1 MDTAVNPADTDAA
14 CQGNWN
20 TDPNCKANNGARCLL
35 DSDCTGGG
43 TCQDPV
49 NAASTYSISIAQAGG
64 ELCNPM
70 CNNVASFTAT
80 VDFDQST
87 DATSEFSIQRG
98 CYDER
103 FAAGMRRLGASG
115 SGAGQ
120 QNVHLDWKVLIPD
133 GEVATKPLV
142 LGDGSV
148 VVASVKG
155 SLTRISP
162 AGEKY
167 WSIYVGMVMGN
178 PALGSDGTIY
188 FGSGDRNVWAVTS
201 NGITRWR
208 FTTPMPVHA
217 SPLVTDTGVYIGDR
231 NGTFYRFNLDG
242 SVAWRFYTAGE
253 LLGGSAMTRDGRV
266 VFGSMDKSFYCLNA
280 TTGLALW
287 RVDAGQE
294 IVGTPLVQDVSIVFG
309 TRESDDEYGR
319 VIALK
324 MDGSERWTYT
334 ASGSIESLPAEGA
347 NGEVYVSTTDGK
359 VYAIQAD
366 GQLLWRYNTGGTGGV
381 CKQATYSSHGLTVG
395 TGAADPEAGTAV
407 VLDSGTAAISTADS
421 YYTGFRATFTLAS
434 GYLRVGQFHAVD
446 RVFLKYV
453 PEVATHDT
461 DFTDSAG
468 GDTAVAISF
477 RTKDRMIPGETISVA
492 LPGMFQADDTAVE
505 LYPADLGADCV
516 TGNTVCKPAGQAQF
530 TGVAVASTAQSGTAT
545 TVVLSATAGENCG
558 LDDACAGSTITFLSG
573 TGAGQTATI
582 VKYVHSSKTATITY
596 VRTPADS
603 TTTYRISAAT
613 VSKFTAATD
622 IGSGTHQTL
631 QLTVRSTTG
640 TATCATVDDCTQTLI
655 QLDDTEAAE
664 AGSLDGYL
672 IEFLAG
678 TGAGQTTTCIRY
690 YGSAGDE
697 KCDIEKVQI
706 PASTDTVYRV
716 GPQLAAG
723 EEVTVVVKYG
733 QESGKEFLYPQ
744 YAGVATGGSATEVA
758 MGADAGAED
767 DFYNGLEME
776 VQFDRTAATAAP
788 AIGATVSTVY
798 QTRITLNDGSADL
811 DIDVGAYIKVNDE
824 IMLVQQIDLGGGSDE
839 FEVLRGRRGT
849 AAATHAANDVVTVLY
864 FAPITDYDE
873 ASQTATIDFTL
884 PRAVA
889 AERLLP
895 RARRGDRIHVRRRDV
910 RGLWNDGR
918 AVCDRQGA
926 VGVHGDGRDGEAC
939 GGGGRRHRPG
949 GRLLQRRCDQDHQR
963 AGRGPP
969 RESYR
974 LRCCIGR
981 RDGGVGQPRGPVR
994 QRDVRVRAQ
1003 GHHRQRVRGHR
1014 ERSIGVCAVGVLH
1027 LDRGGGVVVRGVHED
1042 AHARAARDGRA
1053 RHHQRV
1059 HDARGRGAL
1068 LRHHGH
1074 AGHARAARVELGGLV
1089 RRRGRDRLGRDLAVL
1104 RQRPDCHHEL
1114 QQVCVR
1120 ARRGRHG
1127 QVQAHDGQAHPVA
1140 AALRDQRGQDSDHL
1154 HRLPGPL
1161 RLPPHRRRP
1170 EGPPRLL
1177 VSAPPRP
1184 ALRAATARPPLAQ
1197 RPARQRLTL
1206 HGPTRWYT
1214 Q

>member
-1 MDTAVNPADTDAA
+1 MDTAVNPVDTDAA

-407 VLDSGTAAISTADS
+407 VLDTGTAAISTADS

-776 VQFDRTAATAAP
+776 VQFDRTAAATAP

-798 QTRITLNDGSADL
+798 QTRITLSDGSANL

-849 AAATHAANDVVTVLY
+849 AAATHAASDVVTVLY
-864 FAPITDYDE
+864 FAPITDYDQ
-873 ASQTATIDFTL
+873 ATQTATIDFTL

-889 AERLLP
+889 ADDYYRVHGAGTGFTFAGATYADFGTTVVPFATDKVPSEYTATAGTVKLAAEEDGDTD
-895 RARRGDRIHVRRRDV
+895 RADDYYNGAVIKITSGPGEGLRGKVTDYVVASGVATVEWDNLGDRCGSGTYVCGPKGTTDNGYAGTGSDPSAFALSAYSVSIEEVASSYVGSTKTLTLAQLATAVPATINACTTLEAAERFCDTMGTPATPARLEWNSGGWCGAAGGTGWGATSPCYAN
-910 RGLWNDGR
+910 GLIVTTSSNKFVYGLGADGTVKFKHMTGKR
-918 AVCDRQGA
+918 IQS
-926 VGVHGDGRDGEAC
+926 
-939 GGGGRRHRPG
+939 
-949 GRLLQRRCDQDHQR
+949 
-963 AGRGPP
+963 PP
-969 RESYR
+969 RCVTNADKTVTIYTGSRDHFVYR
-974 LRCCIGR
+974 LTA
-981 RDGGVGQPRGPVR
+981 D
-994 QRDVRVRAQ
+994 AQ
-1003 GHHRQRVRGHR
+1003 K
-1014 ERSIGVCAVGVLH
+1014 
-1027 LDRGGGVVVRGVHED
+1027 
-1042 AHARAARDGRA
+1042 
-1053 RHHQRV
+1053 
-1059 HDARGRGAL
+1059 
-1068 LRHHGH
+1068 
-1074 AGHARAARVELGGLV
+1074 
-1089 RRRGRDRLGRDLAVL
+1089 VL
-1104 RQRPDCHHEL
+1104 R
-1114 QQVCVR
+1114 
-1120 ARRGRHG
+1120 G
-1127 QVQAHDGQAHPVA
+1127 
-1140 AALRDQRGQDSDHL
+1140 S
-1154 HRLPGPL
+1154 
-1161 RLPPHRRRP
+1161 
-1170 EGPPRLL
+1170 
-1177 VSAPPRP
+1177 S
-1184 ALRAATARPPLAQ
+1184 
-1197 RPARQRLTL
+1197 
-1206 HGPTRWYT
+1206 
-1214 Q
+1214 